1 MRIETVVVGQLEVN
15 CYILWD
21 EQSQEACV
29 IDPGDEP
36 ELIIAQIEA
45 NKLRPLF
52 AVCTHAHYDHVCA
65 ARELRDR
72 YGLRVAMHRDDLQTY
87 RRTRDL
93 CLSWGYEPD
102 DFPVPDVMLSDG
114 DLLRVGEIR
123 LQVIHTP
130 GHSPGSI
137 CVSADGL
144 LFSGD
149 TLFRGTVGRT
159 DLPGGD
165 PDALLGSLAK
175 IARLPAGTK
184 ILCGHDRASVL
195 GDETA
200 RNPFFRHVR
209 ASRGDGS

>member
-1 MRIETVVVGQLEVN
+1 MRIQTVVVGQLEVN
-15 CYILWD
+15 CFILWD
-21 EQSQEACV
+21 EQSRDACV

-36 ELIIAQIEA
+36 ELIIGRIEA
-45 NKLRPLF
+45 NWLRPLL

-65 ARELRDR
+65 TRDLRDR
-72 YGLRVAMHRDDLQTY
+72 YGLRLAMHRDDLPTY
-87 RRTRDL
+87 RRTQAL

-102 DFPVPDVMLSDG
+102 DFREPDILLSDG

-137 CVSADGL
+137 CVSADGV

-165 PDALLGSLAK
+165 PNALLASLEK

-184 ILCGHDRASVL
+184 VLCGHDRGSVL
-195 GDETA
+195 GEEIA
-200 RNPFFRHVR
+200 RNPFFRQVR
-209 ASRGDGS
+209 VSRGHGL